1 MNLTFSEQR
10 PLKGTPMNYEEARSS
25 FERLFEH
32 EMDDVQMREFLIS
45 MKLDESTSVEAIA
58 AAASVMRSH
67 AIALPVTKELR
78 PRLLDVVGTGGDKIG
93 SFNISST
100 VAILCASAGAY
111 VAKHGSRSV
120 TSKSGS
126 ADMLESLGVRLD
138 LDLEQSARL
147 LEETGF
153 TFMFAQNHHPAMK
166 FIMPVRKTISEKTIF
181 NVLGPL
187 TNPAGVQKTMLGV
200 FDKSFVPKIAEA
212 LKINGSTSAMVVS
225 SREHMDEISISDIT
239 YAARLDENGI
249 KEFEI
254 DPFAYGIKRAPLE
267 AIIGGDAKEN
277 AQILHNVFNNRAQP
291 AQRDIVLINAACS
304 LMVEGMARD
313 IQDGLEIANEAILSG
328 KAKTRLEKIIKVSSS
343 L

>member
-1 MNLTFSEQR
+1 
-10 PLKGTPMNYEEARSS
+10 
-25 FERLFEH
+25 
-32 EMDDVQMREFLIS
+32 MDDAQMREFLIS
-45 MKLDESTSVEAIA
+45 MRLDESTPVEAIA

-67 AIALPVTKELR
+67 AIALPIEEELR

-100 VAILCASAGAY
+100 VSLLCASAGAY

-126 ADMLESLGVRLD
+126 ADMFESLGVRLD
-138 LDLEQSARL
+138 LDINQSAKL

-166 FIMPVRKTISEKTIF
+166 FIMPVRKSIDEKTIF

-212 LKINGSTSAMVVS
+212 LKINEAKSALVVS
-225 SREHMDEISISDIT
+225 SREHMDEVSISDIT
-239 YAARLDENGI
+239 YAARLDSNGI

-254 DPFAYGIKRAPLE
+254 DPLEYGIKRAPLE
-267 AIIGGDAKEN
+267 AIIGGDAQRN
-277 AQILHNVFNNRAQP
+277 AQILHDIFNDTAQE
-291 AQRDIVLINAACS
+291 AQRDIVLINAACA

-313 IQDGLEIANEAILSG
+313 IQDGLEIATEAIKSKRA
-328 KAKTRLEKIIKVSSS
+328 KAKLEEIIKVSSQ

>member
-1 MNLTFSEQR
+1 MR
-10 PLKGTPMNYEEARSS
+10 YEEARLA
-25 FERLFEH
+25 FERLFAH
-32 EMDDVQMREFLIS
+32 EMDDVQMRDFLIS
-45 MKLDESTSVEAIA
+45 MKLDENTSVEAIA

-67 AIALPVTKELR
+67 AIALPVAEELR

-100 VAILCASAGAY
+100 VALLCASAGAY

-126 ADMLESLGVRLD
+126 ADMFESLGVRLD
-138 LDLEQSARL
+138 LGIEQNARL

-153 TFMFAQNHHPAMK
+153 CFMFAQNHHPAMK
-166 FIMPVRKTISEKTIF
+166 FIMPVRKSISDKTIF

-200 FDKSFVPKIAEA
+200 FDKSFVPKIAQA
-212 LKINGSTSAMVVS
+212 LEINRSRSALVVS
-225 SREHMDEISISDIT
+225 SRESMDEISISDIT
-239 YAARLDENGI
+239 YAARLDAHGI

-254 DPFAYGIKRAPLE
+254 DPLEYGIKRAPLE
-267 AIIGGDAKEN
+267 AIIGGDAKAN
-277 AQILHNVFNNRAQP
+277 AQILHNIFNNCAQQ
-291 AQRDIVLINAACS
+291 AHKDIVLINAAAS

-328 KAKTRLEKIIKVSSS
+328 KAKAKLEHIIKVSTA

>member
-1 MNLTFSEQR
+1 
-10 PLKGTPMNYEEARSS
+10 MNYNEAKTA
-25 FERLFEH
+25 FESLFSH
-32 EMDDVQMREFLIS
+32 EMNEMQMREFLVS
-45 MKLDESTSVEAIA
+45 MKLDESTPVEALA

-67 AIALPVTKELR
+67 AIALPIAEELR
-78 PRLLDVVGTGGDKIG
+78 PKLLDVVGTGGDKIG

-100 VAILCASAGAY
+100 VALLCSAAGAY

-126 ADMLESLGVRLD
+126 ADMFESLGVRLD
-138 LDLEQSARL
+138 LDIKQNASL

-153 TFMFAQNHHPAMK
+153 CFMFAQNHHPAMK
-166 FIMPVRKTISEKTIF
+166 FIMPVRKSISEKTIF

-187 TNPAGVQKTMLGV
+187 TNPAGVKKTMLGV

-212 LKINGSTSAMVVS
+212 LRMNEASSALVVS
-225 SREHMDEISISDIT
+225 SREHMDEVSISDIT
-239 YAARLDENGI
+239 YAARLEANTI

-254 DPFAYGIKRAPLE
+254 DPELFGIKRAPLE
-267 AIIGGDAKEN
+267 AIVGGDASQN
-277 AQILHNVFNNRAQP
+277 AQILHNIFNNQAEE

-313 IQDGLEIANEAILSG
+313 IQDGLEIARETLLSM
-328 KAKTRLEKIIKVSSS
+328 KAKQKLDEIIKVSAK